1 MTRETITYIPGY
13 FNSINRG
20 PLNSVDHKE
29 ERLIAHLMTV
39 VEPITKESNISFYP
53 YVYLLYI
60 DLDHRN
66 YSGLNFAP
74 WQPNP
79 QYWSY
84 SSIPRLITKQ

>member
-39 VEPITKESNISFYP
+39 VEPITKESNITFYP
-53 YVYLLYI
+53 YV
-60 DLDHRN
+60 
-66 YSGLNFAP
+66 
-74 WQPNP
+74 
-79 QYWSY
+79 
-84 SSIPRLITKQ
+84 